1 VSDAASWVLLLADKN
16 RSSWSLSAWLAL
28 RHAGAP
34 LREEM
39 LPFATPDWRARVR
52 ARSPSGRVPALCV
65 DGAWLWETLA
75 IGELAAERFP
85 ASRLWPEPP
94 ADRALARSVAT
105 EMVTGHAALRRE
117 LSMEIA
123 ARLPAPA
130 LGPEAAADLA
140 RTFDLWRACRARAT
154 DPGPYLFG
162 HFTVVD
168 ALSAPAATRLRTY
181 GLDADDDV
189 TRAYVAA
196 LLAHPDV
203 TAWCADAARE
213 AEDPSF
219 TTRGALAGA
228 GTAEEQWAVIFSS
241 ELSREGADGYA
252 ETAARMEELARA
264 RPGFLGFESVRD
276 GTRGI
281 SISYWGSLAAVAAWK
296 ADPEHLRAQRLGADK
311 YYDRYQVRVASVERS
326 YAHER
331 KHAT

>member
-1 VSDAASWVLLLADKN
+1 MSDAASWVLLLADKN
-16 RSSWSLSAWLAL
+16 RSSWSMSAWLAL
-28 RHAGAP
+28 RHARAP

-39 LPFATPDWRARVR
+39 LAFATPQWRARVR
-52 ARSPSGRVPALCV
+52 ERSPSGRVPALLV

-75 IGELAAERFP
+75 ICELAAERFP
-85 ASRLWPEPP
+85 DARLWPEAPR
-94 ADRALARSVAT
+94 DRALARSVAT
-105 EMVTGHAALRRE
+105 EMVTGGAALRRD
-117 LSMEIA
+117 LSMDIA
-123 ARLPAPA
+123 ARLPAPP
-130 LGPEAAADLA
+130 LGPDAAADLS
-140 RTFDLWRACRARAT
+140 RTFELWRTCRGRAAEA
-154 DPGPYLFG
+154 GPYLFG

-181 GLDADDDV
+181 GLEADDDV

-213 AEDPSF
+213 TEDPSF
-219 TTRGALAGA
+219 TTRGGLAGA

-241 ELSREGADGYA
+241 ELSAGGAAGYA

-276 GTRGI
+276 GARGI
-281 SISYWGSLAAVAAWK
+281 SISYWASLAAVAAWK
-296 ADPEHLRAQRLGADK
+296 ADPEHLRAQRLGVERF
-311 YYDRYQVRVASVERS
+311 YERYQVRVASVERS